1 MLGRSSSFSTP
12 ASSVLL
18 LTAAISAAYTVIMN
32 LAFAYTVYIL
42 LPHGFTGEGITRCES
57 KQAAATGPMK
67 ACTDALT
74 WFSQVGLGLVQRQS
88 RGLLGLPA
96 GRQRGR
102 SSSRRPSMRRRQ
114 SSSSR
119 SRPPALRRRWP
130 CPRTGATADDV
141 FQALACMHAWTWS
154 HGWMRRE
161 AAQMMPNKQACIR
174 IRSSSGFFQGKRII
188 TTIRN

>member
-1 MLGRSSSFSTP
+1 MRILYCFALVPYLLDMLGRSSSFNTP

-74 WFSQVGLGLVQRQS
+74 WFSQVGLGRV
-88 RGLLGLPA
+88 
-96 GRQRGR
+96 R
-102 SSSRRPSMRRRQ
+102 SSCSLCAFS
-114 SSSSR
+114 
-119 SRPPALRRRWP
+119 
-130 CPRTGATADDV
+130 AD
-141 FQALACMHAWTWS
+141 
-154 HGWMRRE
+154 E
-161 AAQMMPNKQACIR
+161 
-174 IRSSSGFFQGKRII
+174 
-188 TTIRN
+188 